1 MIVKER
7 ADETYLQYFFS
18 LSYFQSLDVIGA
30 AVMHVREKPDGNP
43 PALADPKLIGG
54 KPTHST
60 SSIRS
65 LRSMVEELDPYNIPG
80 FRLGPTSGCRKR
92 VMLIRRTDIY
102 TMKSHSASTLQ
113 SSSRSSIST
122 WRR

>member
-1 MIVKER
+1 MKEK

-18 LSYFQSLDVIGA
+18 LIYFPSLDLLLAV
-30 AVMHVREKPDGNP
+30 VMHVREKPDGNP

-65 LRSMVEELDPYNIPG
+65 LRSMVEEFDPYDIPG
-80 FRLGPTSGCRKR
+80 
-92 VMLIRRTDIY
+92 IR
-102 TMKSHSASTLQ
+102 
-113 SSSRSSIST
+113 
-122 WRR
+122 